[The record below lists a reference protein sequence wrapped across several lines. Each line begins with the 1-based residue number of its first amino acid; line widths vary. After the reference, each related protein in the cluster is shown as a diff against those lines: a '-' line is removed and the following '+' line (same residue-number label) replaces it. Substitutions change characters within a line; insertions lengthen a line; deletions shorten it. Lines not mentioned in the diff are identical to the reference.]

1 MCSSDLLTYK
11 PGTNTLRRSS
21 AVELA
26 QALAAAGYEVHAFD
40 PSKPELPADLAF
52 IKLAPEA
59 AAALDGADALVVCT
73 EWPEFRQL
81 DWPRL
86 VPRLRRALIL
96 DATRFLE
103 KSPSGLPA
111 VQYVSV
117 GSPS

>member
-1 MCSSDLLTYK
+1 MLF
-11 PGTNTLRRSS
+11 RS
-21 AVELA
+21 
-26 QALAAAGYEVHAFD
+26 
-40 PSKPELPADLAF
+40 
-52 IKLAPEA
+52 LAPEA